1 MKNLKFKI
9 VPNGTNINEN
19 VIATMTI
26 SESDFNLWYKE
37 NSRRLSE
44 ISRLEYSEIEWSS
57 YREYIRLNPIFD
69 VDESMGI
76 GMMSQSHQM
85 EMLKFLSVLL
95 YEQIY
100 SW

>member
-1 MKNLKFKI
+1 MENLKFKI

-95 YEQIY
+95 YE
-100 SW
+100 

>member
-95 YEQIY
+95 YE
-100 SW
+100 